1 MWQSWNCPERCTT
14 SEYSIDAKPFACCLK
29 VFSFSLKLWNPV
41 VTSQKPFNTWP
52 QNSWI
57 PCLKLNGKSD
67 MWISAGKQACR
78 SEKIF
83 HICGTLHV
91 QLSFDLKHCS
101 HLVESY
107 LTSPQCLFWNLQWS
121 SFHKEGPSHARPF
134 KVKHFWIAIFATTL
148 CQPAFLSNSVQL
160 PVQRHGFHYP
170 TRHLHVWWHVLAW
183 NLGSRLGLVFNNLRP
198 GSFRTRFNLLTGIRF
213 TQSQLNL

>member
-1 MWQSWNCPERCTT
+1 MWQSWNCPERCTKLLST
-14 SEYSIDAKPFACCLK
+14 VRSMPVQNLSPVASRF
-29 VFSFSLKLWNPV
+29 FHFSLKLWNPV
-41 VTSQKPFNTWP
+41 VTPQKPFNTWP

-134 KVKHFWIAIFATTL
+134 KVKHFWIAIFAHNALSTCFSIKQCPTTG
-148 CQPAFLSNSVQL
+148 AKAWLSLSDAS
-160 PVQRHGFHYP
+160 
-170 TRHLHVWWHVLAW
+170 LACVVTCPC
-183 NLGSRLGLVFNNLRP
+183 LKSRLQAWSGFQQPSARILQN
-198 GSFRTRFNLLTGIRF
+198 TI
-213 TQSQLNL
+213 